1 MSNISI
7 AGNVGSDLTLRYSQ
21 AGNAF
26 VTVPVAVTT
35 GRDDS
40 KETHWF
46 DVKCFGDLAERISE
60 VSKGS
65 RVMFTGRMKQDN
77 WETKEGEKRNKLCL
91 YADEGGPSWRWH
103 PKGNSGDKV
112 TAAAVQTVQAAFD
125 PGEEPF

>member
-26 VTVPVAVTT
+26 VTVPVAVPT
-35 GRDDS
+35 GRDDT

-60 VSKGS
+60 VPKGA
-65 RVMFTGRMKQDN
+65 RVMFIGRMKQDN
-77 WETKEGEKRNKLCL
+77 WESKEGEKRSKLCL
-91 YADEGGPSWRWH
+91 YADEGGPSYRWH
-103 PKGNSGDKV
+103 PKGGSGDRVAKQ
-112 TAAAVQTVQAAFD
+112 AVETVQAAFD
-125 PGEEPF
+125 PDEQPF

>member
-35 GRDDS
+35 GRDES

-46 DVKCFGDLAERISE
+46 DVKCFGDLAERIAE
-60 VSKGS
+60 MPKGS
-65 RVMFTGRMKQDN
+65 RVMFNGRMKQDN
-77 WETKEGEKRNKLCL
+77 WESKEGEKIQKCSF
-91 YADEGGPSWRWH
+91 Y
-103 PKGNSGDKV
+103 
-112 TAAAVQTVQAAFD
+112 
-125 PGEEPF
+125 